1 MEHAYEKLMKEH
13 NLSLNELPVDAKIG
27 IESIQ
32 QIVKAINLA
41 EKTNKNVKPVVYDK
55 IKANDKWVVREIL
68 DYVENKNTN
77 TDPLP
82 NKAAE
87 VIKTDIEPTAVKK
100 EETPPP
106 SGEVKKD
113 EVVKTDDKPDD
124 AKKSADEAKAGKI
137 DAELKVLFEAGK
149 TKLTLDEV
157 KSAAKTAY
165 GVIFDNYS
173 AEGPNGVETT
183 YYDLT
188 ETEKEVFTL
197 TKK

>member
-27 IESIQ
+27 IQSIQ
-32 QIVKAINLA
+32 QIVKAIHLA
-41 EKTNKNVKPVVYDK
+41 EKTGKNVKPEVYDK
-55 IKANDKWVVREIL
+55 IKANDKWTVREIL
-68 DYVENKNTN
+68 DYVEKKETNNT
-77 TDPLP
+77 PLP
-82 NKAAE
+82 NKADD
-87 VIKTDIEPTAVKK
+87 VIKEDIESGKPVEAPKPDEKK
-100 EETPPP
+100 EEKPNDTN
-106 SGEVKKD
+106 
-113 EVVKTDDKPDD
+113 KPDETNP
-124 AKKSADEAKAGKI
+124 ANNENEVKAGKI
-137 DAELKVLFEAGK
+137 DAELKTLFDAGK

-157 KSAAKTAY
+157 KSAAKNAY
-165 GVIFDNYS
+165 DVIFDNYS